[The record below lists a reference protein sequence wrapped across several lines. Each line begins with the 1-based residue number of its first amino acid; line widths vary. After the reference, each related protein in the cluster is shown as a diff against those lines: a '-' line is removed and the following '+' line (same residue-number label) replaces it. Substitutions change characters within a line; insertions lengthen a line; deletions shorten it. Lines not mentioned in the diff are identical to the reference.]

1 MGKYF
6 VNFSNHPSKYWSKKQ
21 IDEAEKFG
29 EIIDVE
35 FPKVSPFDSY
45 DEIKTK
51 SKKWCDVIMSH
62 DPAVVMCQGEF
73 TLCYEV
79 ISLLKKREVS
89 CVAACSERKA
99 IEKILKDGTIEK
111 TAIFNFIGFREY

>member
-1 MGKYF
+1 MNKYF

-21 IDEAEKFG
+21 IDEAEKYG
-29 EIIDVE
+29 EIIDVG
-35 FPKVSPFDSY
+35 FPKVSPFDSHE
-45 DEIKTK
+45 EIKIE
-51 SKKWCDVIMSH
+51 SKKWFDVIISH

-79 ISLLKKREVS
+79 ITMLKENKVP
-89 CVAACSERKA
+89 CVAACSERKVV
-99 IEKILKDGTIEK
+99 EKTLEDGTIEK